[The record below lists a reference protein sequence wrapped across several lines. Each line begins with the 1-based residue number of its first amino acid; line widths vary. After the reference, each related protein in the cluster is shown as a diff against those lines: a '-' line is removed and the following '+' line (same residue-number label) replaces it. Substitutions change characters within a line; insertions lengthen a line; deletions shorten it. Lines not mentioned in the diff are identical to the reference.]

1 MKHLLITLILIILPF
16 SISADDYPLTSIGV
30 IDLNYILTN
39 SKASIDASK
48 QIEKI
53 QMNVEED
60 LKLIEED
67 IISERERL
75 IEQQSVMAPEA
86 FEEKVK
92 DFEKK
97 VQNSQINRQES
108 VRKLELMIQ
117 QARST
122 ILDELK
128 PILVE
133 HSKEKGITVI
143 LEKNTVILSSD
154 EMDITSAVMKKL
166 DKQISKIDVKYND

>member
-53 QMNVEED
+53 QKNVEEE
-60 LKLIEED
+60 LKILEDD

-75 IEQQSVMAPEA
+75 IEQQSVMAPDA

-108 VRKLELMIQ
+108 ARKLELMVQ

-128 PILVE
+128 PILIE
-133 HSKEKGITVI
+133 HSEEEGITVI

-154 EMDITSAVMKKL
+154 EMDMTSAVMKKL
-166 DKQISKIDVKYND
+166 DKKISKIEVKYND

>member
-1 MKHLLITLILIILPF
+1 MKQLLITLLLIVSPF
-16 SISADDYPLTSIGV
+16 SISADDYPLTSIGT

-53 QMNVEED
+53 QT
-60 LKLIEED
+60 KIEEELKTLEEE
-67 IISERERL
+67 IIAERERL
-75 IEQQSVMAPEA
+75 IEQQSVMAPDA

-108 VRKLELMIQ
+108 VRKLELMVQ

-133 HSKEKGITVI
+133 YSKEEGITVI

-154 EMDITSAVMKKL
+154 EMDMTSAVMKKL
-166 DKQISKIDVKYND
+166 DKKISKIDVKYND

>member
-1 MKHLLITLILIILPF
+1 MLG
-16 SISADDYPLTSIGV
+16 GV
-30 IDLNYILTN
+30 GIH
-39 SKASIDASK
+39 A
-48 QIEKI
+48 
-53 QMNVEED
+53 
-60 LKLIEED
+60 
-67 IISERERL
+67 IISGWLTPAPVIHTAEYLINYLTIIKIMKEREKL
-75 IEQQSVMAPEA
+75 IEQQSVMAPDA

-108 VRKLELMIQ
+108 VRKLELMVQ

>member
-1 MKHLLITLILIILPF
+1 MKQLLITLLLIVLPF
-16 SISADDYPLTSIGV
+16 SISADDYPLTSIGT

-53 QMNVEED
+53 QTNVEEEIKT
-60 LKLIEED
+60 LEEE
-67 IISERERL
+67 IIAERERL
-75 IEQQSVMAPEA
+75 IEQQSVMAPDA

-108 VRKLELMIQ
+108 VRKLELMVQ

-133 HSKEKGITVI
+133 YSKEEGITVI

-154 EMDITSAVMKKL
+154 EMDMTSAVMKKL
-166 DKQISKIDVKYND
+166 DKKISKIDVKYND